1 MKIHTR
7 HMVFGLFAAFAAQS
21 AMADLLPIAPLEGSV
36 ESTASEVSLPVAE
49 NGIVTARACPTCETR
64 TFYLDKQHRLLLNGR
79 SVSLAEMTK
88 ALRSAGDTPV
98 AVHYKVSDSL
108 ITRIVMMVQAK

>member
-21 AMADLLPIAPLEGSV
+21 AM
-36 ESTASEVSLPVAE
+36 ASEVSLPVAE